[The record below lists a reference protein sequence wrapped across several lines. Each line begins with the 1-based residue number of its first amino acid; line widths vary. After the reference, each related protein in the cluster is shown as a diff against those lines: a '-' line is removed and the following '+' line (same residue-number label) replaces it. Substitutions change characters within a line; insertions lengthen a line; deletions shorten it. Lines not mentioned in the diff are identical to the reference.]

1 MQWRADLKDEVSSL
15 YKRGVKT
22 MFFVIPMA
30 LSAMILVLCYGL
42 GGFGLIHMVNTAFY
56 WGLISLTIG
65 TFLHIIQTGFFQLFT
80 SGFKQLK
87 RRTRSAE
94 RVEQQL
100 KEDRQLQNWKR
111 GFLNKSRIM
120 LLGIGL
126 GMTISAFGGV
136 LML

>member
-1 MQWRADLKDEVSSL
+1 
-15 YKRGVKT
+15 

-30 LSAMILVLCYGL
+30 LSAIILALCYGL
-42 GGFGLIHMVNTAFY
+42 GDFELIHMVNTAFY

-65 TFLHIIQTGFFQLFT
+65 TFLHIIQTGFFRLFT

-94 RVEQQL
+94 RVDRRL
-100 KEDRQLQNWKR
+100 KEDRELQSWKR
-111 GFLNKSRIM
+111 GVSDKSRVM
-120 LLGIGL
+120 FLGIGIGL
-126 GMTISAFGGV
+126 ILSAFGGV